1 MLRIAIGHAVSEC
14 RGPAALAFAEAV
26 VAHVERGVR
35 EKLRGSCRR
44 RDGGD
49 GTVPAAAAGQ
59 AAAARAGPSGLEH
72 APGSSLQ
79 HSQQRSV
86 NDAAP
91 APPLQPPPLPL
102 PDSRPEQI
110 VVVMDCSGASALN
123 AARISRLFQSVAA
136 TLNQHYPGR

>member
-1 MLRIAIGHAVSEC
+1 
-14 RGPAALAFAEAV
+14 
-26 VAHVERGVR
+26 
-35 EKLRGSCRR
+35 
-44 RDGGD
+44 
-49 GTVPAAAAGQ
+49 
-59 AAAARAGPSGLEH
+59 LEH
-72 APGSSLQ
+72 APSSSLQ

-91 APPLQPPPLPL
+91 APPLPL